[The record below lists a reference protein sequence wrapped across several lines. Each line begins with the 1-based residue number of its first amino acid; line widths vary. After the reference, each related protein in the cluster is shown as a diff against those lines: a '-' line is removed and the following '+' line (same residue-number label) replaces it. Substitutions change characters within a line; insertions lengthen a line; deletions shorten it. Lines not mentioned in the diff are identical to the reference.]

1 MDSFS
6 LVTAVRTFS
15 LVLQDAEGEEESI
28 PLPLAKL
35 LGAVSAKT
43 VVQADEDDR
52 NDQDNSA
59 DRFYL
64 VARAQETS
72 PTGLGEQKWQGG
84 E

>member
-1 MDSFS
+1 M
-6 LVTAVRTFS
+6 TAVRTFS